1 MRENHPHYFELEDF
15 SDMGKV
21 QSLFGNGNAGAVSRS
36 MDDII
41 ISVKNA
47 GSADIPFGAPVFMT
61 TDGAVP
67 FNLTTPQDFGSFL
80 GFVVR
85 VADKTPD
92 TYPAGQFSDPP
103 AGVWH
108 AGDVMEVLVR
118 GTVALP
124 LNATGTKGGKVY
136 IVKSSGVLTPTAGE
150 SGTTVELQNVRI
162 RNPKDGSGCCEA
174 VVNERNLI

>member
-1 MRENHPHYFELEDF
+1 
-15 SDMGKV
+15 MGKV
-21 QSLFGNGNAGAVSRS
+21 QSIFSNGYAGAVSRS
-36 MDDII
+36 IDDII

-47 GSADIPFGAPVFMT
+47 GSADIPFGAPVFLT
-61 TDGAVP
+61 ADGAVP
-67 FNLTTPQDFGSFL
+67 FDLTTPQDFTAFL
-80 GFVVR
+80 GFAVR

-92 TYPAGQFSDPP
+92 EYPRGQSGDPA

-136 IVKSSGVLTPTAGE
+136 IVKASGELTPTAGE
-150 SGTTVELQNVRI
+150 SGTTIELQNVRI

-174 VVNERNLI
+174 VVNDRNLI